1 MLILGNKHSKKK
13 EIFMNTLY
21 LSDLDG
27 TLFTTKKS
35 LSEKTIMLLNDCLAK
50 NVNFA
55 VATARMPYGCD
66 YRLEP
71 LNLTTPSILTNGV
84 FLYDFSTHYYL
95 GAKKMYPEAVFDVL
109 EVFNEMD
116 TGVFL
121 YSFSQNQIQIY
132 YNRKAMIKQRQ
143 YYSDR
148 ALKCCSKVDCQPDLK
163 SFVSVSDIV
172 YLACTDT
179 EEKLKPI
186 YTAIQKIKGVS
197 CAFYL
202 NIYNGLYCIEI
213 FSDQAT
219 KKNALLELKS
229 MLHCDEVVVFGD
241 NLNDLSMFEVADRRY
256 AVSNALDSVKELAD
270 EIIPSCDEDGV
281 AAFIHKEIFGD

>member
-1 MLILGNKHSKKK
+1 
-13 EIFMNTLY
+13 MNTLY

-50 NVNFA
+50 NVKFA

-71 LNLTTPSILTNGV
+71 LKLTTPSILTNGV
-84 FLYDFSTHYYL
+84 FLYDFTTRSYL
-95 GAKKMYPEAVFDVL
+95 GAKKMRSDAVLDVL
-109 EVFNEMD
+109 DIFDTMD

-121 YSFSQNQIQIY
+121 YSFSQNQIQIH
-132 YNRKAMIKQRQ
+132 YNRKTMTKQTQ

-148 ALKCCSKVDCQPDLK
+148 ALKCCTKVVCQMDLK
-163 SFVSVSDIV
+163 SLVLTSDIV
-172 YLACTDT
+172 YLACTDSK
-179 EEKLKPI
+179 EKLTPI
-186 YTAIQKIKGVS
+186 YMAVQKIPGIS

-270 EIIPSCDEDGV
+270 EIIPSCDDDGV
-281 AAFIHKEIFGD
+281 AVFIHREIFGD

>member
-1 MLILGNKHSKKK
+1 M
-13 EIFMNTLY
+13 
-21 LSDLDG
+21 
-27 TLFTTKKS
+27 
-35 LSEKTIMLLNDCLAK
+35 SEKTIMLLNDCLAK

-84 FLYDFSTHYYL
+84 FLYDFSTHSYL
-95 GAKKMYPEAVFDVL
+95 GAKKMYPEAVFAVL

-148 ALKCCSKVDCQPDLK
+148 ALKCCAKVDCQPDLK

>member
-1 MLILGNKHSKKK
+1 
-13 EIFMNTLY
+13 MNTLY

-116 TGVFL
+116 TGVF
-121 YSFSQNQIQIY
+121 
-132 YNRKAMIKQRQ
+132 
-143 YYSDR
+143 
-148 ALKCCSKVDCQPDLK
+148 V
-163 SFVSVSDIV
+163 
-172 YLACTDT
+172 
-179 EEKLKPI
+179 
-186 YTAIQKIKGVS
+186 
-197 CAFYL
+197 
-202 NIYNGLYCIEI
+202 
-213 FSDQAT
+213 
-219 KKNALLELKS
+219 
-229 MLHCDEVVVFGD
+229 
-241 NLNDLSMFEVADRRY
+241 
-256 AVSNALDSVKELAD
+256 
-270 EIIPSCDEDGV
+270 
-281 AAFIHKEIFGD
+281 